1 MKMLSEGSNSV
12 PIRRI
17 KMEFEAVIGLE
28 VHAQLLTKS
37 KIFCGCSTQFGSIPN
52 SQTCPVCLGMP
63 GVLPVLN
70 KKVVDYAIM
79 LGLATNCTINKN
91 SYFARKNYFY
101 PDLPKGYQISQYEL
115 PICSNGYIIVKT
127 KEGEKKI
134 GITRIHMEEDAGKLI
149 HEGSYSLVDL
159 NRTGTP
165 LLEIVSEP
173 DMRTPEEAVAYLK
186 ELRQILLYL
195 GICDGNM
202 EEGSFRCDANISVRK
217 KGETKFGT
225 KTELKN
231 INSFRFIQKALEYE
245 IERQI
250 DVIESGG
257 TIVQETRLFDSS
269 KGITISM
276 RSKEEAHDY
285 RYFPEPDLMPVFI
298 DDNHIENIKKNLP
311 ELPYEKRLRFKEQYN
326 LPEYDIDILTNEKEV
341 ADFYE
346 KCVSLYNN
354 PKTLSNFFMTEI
366 LKELNERKC
375 QIKDTRLTA
384 ENIVEIFKLLDEQ
397 KLNYNGAKTL
407 LPKIIETGKSPSK
420 LMEEMGLAQISD
432 TSTLEAIILEVLKN
446 NKKELKEYLSGKD
459 KLFAFFIG
467 QVMKKNCWQSQS
479 KNFTGAFKRKT
490 LKNWYR

>member
-1 MKMLSEGSNSV
+1 MSY
-12 PIRRI
+12 
-17 KMEFEAVIGLE
+17 EAVIGLE
-28 VHAQLLTKS
+28 VHAQLLTKT
-37 KIFCGCSTQFGSIPN
+37 KIFCGCSTQFGAEPN

-70 KKVVDYAIM
+70 RKVVEYAIM
-79 LGLATNCTINKN
+79 LGLATNCRINKD

-115 PICSNGYIIVKT
+115 PICSDGHLLVKT
-127 KEGEKKI
+127 AGVEKRI

-173 DMRTPEEAVAYLK
+173 DIRSSEEAVAYLK

-217 KGETKFGT
+217 KGEEKLGT

-231 INSFRFIQKALEYE
+231 INSFRFIQKAIDYE

-250 DVIESGG
+250 DVLESGG
-257 TIVQETRLFDSS
+257 RIVQETRLFDSA

-285 RYFPEPDLMPVFI
+285 RYFPEPDLMPVTFDDAFI
-298 DDNHIENIKKNLP
+298 EEIKQKMP
-311 ELPYEKRLRFKEQYN
+311 ELPYEKKKRFIKEYA
-326 LPEYDIDILTNEKEV
+326 LPEYDVEVLTTDKDV
-341 ADFYE
+341 ALFYE
-346 KCVSLYNN
+346 ECVKLYNN
-354 PKTLSNFFMTEI
+354 PKALSNFFMTEI
-366 LKELNERKC
+366 LKELNDRKVG
-375 QIKDTRLTA
+375 INDTKLTPMGVK
-384 ENIVEIFKLLDEQ
+384 EMFTLLDDN
-397 KLNYNGAKTL
+397 KINANGAKAM
-407 LPKIIETGKSPSK
+407 LPEMITNGTAPAV
-420 LMEEMGLAQISD
+420 LMEKLGLAQISSESD
-432 TSTLEAIILEVLKN
+432 LINVIDESLRENKN
-446 NKKELKEYLSGKD
+446 ELKSYLSGKD
-459 KLFAFFIG
+459 KLFSFFVG
-467 QVMKKNCWQSQS
+467 QIMKKTKGKANPKVLNDLLKKRLSEIS
-479 KNFTGAFKRKT
+479 IDDVDNF
-490 LKNWYR
+490 

>member
-1 MKMLSEGSNSV
+1 
-12 PIRRI
+12 
-17 KMEFEAVIGLE
+17 MEFEAVIGLE

-37 KIFCGCSTQFGSIPN
+37 KIFCGCSTQFGSTPN

-70 KKVVDYAIM
+70 KKVVEYAIM
-79 LGLATNCTINKN
+79 LGLATHCTINKN

-127 KEGEKKI
+127 KDGEKRI

-149 HEGSYSLVDL
+149 HEGNYSLVDL

-285 RYFPEPDLMPVFI
+285 RYFPEPDLMPVYI
-298 DDNHIENIKKNLP
+298 DDTHIENIQKILP
-311 ELPYEKRLRFKEQYN
+311 ELPYEKRIRFKEQYN
-326 LPEYDIDILTNEKEV
+326 LPEYDIDILTNEKDV
-341 ADFYE
+341 ANFYE
-346 KCVSLYNN
+346 ECITLYNN

-375 QIKDTRLTA
+375 GIKDTKLTA
-384 ENIVEIFKLLDEQ
+384 QNIVEIFKLLDEQ
-397 KLNYNGAKTL
+397 KLNYNGAKIL
-407 LPKIIETGKSPSK
+407 LPKIIETGKSPST
-420 LMEEMGLAQISD
+420 LMEELGLVQISD
-432 TSTLEAIILEVLKN
+432 TSVLESIITDVLKN

-467 QVMKKNCWQSQS
+467 QVMKKTAGKANPKVLQDLLKEKLS
-479 KNFTGAFKRKT
+479 KINIDEVDN
-490 LKNWYR
+490 L

>member
-1 MKMLSEGSNSV
+1 
-12 PIRRI
+12 
-17 KMEFEAVIGLE
+17 MEFEAVIGLE

-37 KIFCGCSTQFGSIPN
+37 KIFCSCSTEFGATPN
-52 SQTCPVCLGMP
+52 SQTCPVCLGLP

-70 KKVVDYAIM
+70 KKVVDFAIM
-79 LGLATNCTINKN
+79 LGLATHCTINKN

-115 PICSNGYIIVKT
+115 PICSNGYIIIKT
-127 KEGEKKI
+127 KDGEKKI

-149 HEGSYSLVDL
+149 HEGAYSLVDL

-173 DMRTPEEAVAYLK
+173 DMRTPEEAVSYLK

-202 EEGSFRCDANISVRK
+202 EEGSFRCDANVSVRR

-231 INSFRFIQKALEYE
+231 INSFRFIQKALEFE

-250 DVIESGG
+250 DIIESGG
-257 TIVQETRLFDSS
+257 TIIQETRLFDSS
-269 KGITISM
+269 KGITLPM

-285 RYFPEPDLMPVFI
+285 RYFPEPDLMPIFL
-298 DDNHIENIKKNLP
+298 DDSYINEIKNKLP
-311 ELPYEKRLRFKEQYN
+311 ELPYEKRQRFIKSYN
-326 LPEYDIDILTNEKEV
+326 LPEYDVEILTTDRSL

-346 KCVSLYNN
+346 SCVKLYNN
-354 PKTLSNFFMTEI
+354 PKTISNFVMTEVQ
-366 LKELNERKC
+366 KELNERKC
-375 QIKDTRLTA
+375 SITDTKLKPEHIA
-384 ENIVEIFKLLDEQ
+384 EIFKLLDEN
-397 KLNYNGAKTL
+397 KLNYNSAKAL
-407 LPKIIETGKSPSK
+407 LPKVIETGKNPSL
-420 LMEEMGLAQISD
+420 LMEEMGLIQISD
-432 TSTLEAIILEVLKN
+432 TDQLKTIIQEVLKH
-446 NKKELKEYLSGKD
+446 NKKELKEYLSGKE

-467 QVMKKNCWQSQS
+467 QVMKKTSGKANPKILQELLKDMLS
-479 KNFTGAFKRKT
+479 KISIDDVDNLYTKK
-490 LKNWYR
+490 